1 MRMNSLRPGIQQ
13 TMEANCPDFY
23 ISASN
28 KQNENKVIKKKVCT
42 WEKDKF
48 NKGKKKRKCRKKT
61 AEEIALELPSVPSD
75 KTQLKLFCKTNLYNS
90 NCKKYYDMKL
100 NAIKNPKNI
109 QVNSVSEADELKK
122 FADLKEKGI
131 ITEEEFNKKKKEI
144 LGL

>member
-1 MRMNSLRPGIQQ
+1 M
-13 TMEANCPDFY
+13 
-23 ISASN
+23 
-28 KQNENKVIKKKVCT
+28 
-42 WEKDKF
+42 
-48 NKGKKKRKCRKKT
+48 
-61 AEEIALELPSVPSD
+61 
-75 KTQLKLFCKTNLYNS
+75 LYNS

>member
-1 MRMNSLRPGIQQ
+1 MEKKLKVVTYLVNTYSNLLATKYSNSI
-13 TMEANCPDFY
+13 ANH
-23 ISASN
+23 ISTYLSFDI
-28 KQNENKVIKKKVCT
+28 E
-42 WEKDKF
+42 EKDKF

-75 KTQLKLFCKTNLYNS
+75 KNQLKIFCKTNLYNS

-109 QVNSVSEADELKK
+109 QVKSVSEADELKK